1 MVETGKPSLATRIA
15 YGVGGAAGGIK
26 NNGFEYVLLL
36 FYSQIMG
43 LSAVLVAAA
52 LWIAL
57 LIDAFS
63 GTLPSQV
70 VRALHV
76 GFLGLVAGGEEELGG
91 EFYYEDGSVAD
102 W

>member
-1 MVETGKPSLATRIA
+1 MAEHKAPGFLTRLA

-36 FYSQIMG
+36 FYSQVLG

-57 LIDAFS
+57 LIDAVFD
-63 GTLPSQV
+63 PI
-70 VRALHV
+70 V
-76 GFLGLVAGGEEELGG
+76 GYWSDNLRTK
-91 EFYYEDGSVAD
+91 
-102 W
+102 